1 MDAQR
6 KALRKLISSM
16 APKRATAF
24 IQSFD
29 LPEEETACLILCTVR
44 KQSCVQVADKLCL
57 SQETVWRRRR
67 AAIDK
72 ILDEIS
78 HPLKS

>member
-1 MDAQR
+1 MDDQR

-29 LPEEETACLILCTVR
+29 LPEEEATCLLLCTVK

-57 SQETVWRRRR
+57 SPETVWRRRQC
-67 AAIDK
+67 ALDK
-72 ILDEIS
+72 MLDALS
-78 HPLKS
+78 NS